1 MASACIE
8 KVPMVRESEYQSWLK
23 RAYFEMVI
31 NASRSLSQTSN
42 PDPEDIEKMV
52 SIIKASIADL
62 GGDGDAPAL

>member
-1 MASACIE
+1 
-8 KVPMVRESEYQSWLK
+8 MVRESEYPAWLK
-23 RAYFEMVI
+23 RAYFEMVV
-31 NASRSLSQTSN
+31 NASISLSQTTN